1 MVEELFDGV
10 AFFGVD
16 GKEVR
21 YEVLG
26 GFGDVVPPWRQEGVL
41 SSSYFFGENLD
52 GLVVEGRKAAEE
64 SVKHAA
70 HCPHVDTLGVSLIL
84 DDLWCCVSYCTTWR
98 HRLSVPHNL
107 RQAEVGKLD
116 LTDATSTDTL
126 DELSFIN
133 LVFVVRPSGLWVLG
147 RDKWNW
153 TE

>member
-1 MVEELFDGV
+1 
-10 AFFGVD
+10 
-16 GKEVR
+16 
-21 YEVLG
+21 
-26 GFGDVVPPWRQEGVL
+26 
-41 SSSYFFGENLD
+41 
-52 GLVVEGRKAAEE
+52 
-64 SVKHAA
+64 
-70 HCPHVDTLGVSLIL
+70 
-84 DDLWCCVSYCTTWR
+84 
-98 HRLSVPHNL
+98 LSVPHNL